1 MSGKE
6 ASFLA
11 GGEFPIPVTQGG
23 AGGSSTAVTIEY
35 RDFGVK
41 LKMTPVV
48 LGQGRIR
55 LTVEPEVSDL
65 DFTTAV
71 RFNGFVVPGLTSRK
85 VKTVIELNEG
95 QTFSIAGLLN
105 NSITSNKDVTPLLGD
120 LPVLGVLFRSVRFQ
134 RKETELVVLV
144 TPHLVEG
151 MNAGQVPPVPGEK
164 WRDPSE
170 WQLFMEQDLG
180 GPIAQE
186 KPAAKSTLPPR
197 YRGEYGLAPA
207 DPSEQN
213 PVANVGQD

>member
-1 MSGKE
+1 
-6 ASFLA
+6 
-11 GGEFPIPVTQGG
+11 VTQGG
-23 AGGSSTAVTIEY
+23 AGGTSTAVTIEY

-48 LGQGRIR
+48 LGQGKIR

-144 TPHLVEG
+144 TPRLVEG
-151 MNAGQVPPVPGEK
+151 MNPGQVPPLPGEK
-164 WRDPSE
+164 WRDPTE
-170 WQLFMEQDLG
+170 LQLFFEADLG
-180 GPIAQE
+180 GAVAVD
-186 KPAAKSTLPPR
+186 KPKNTVPPR
-197 YRGEYGLAPA
+197 YQGQYGFAP
-207 DPSEQN
+207 DVPSEEN
-213 PVANVGQD
+213 PVAGLDKD